1 MHSKQSRTQ
10 QEQVEHLYTERL
22 KAPSVNKLSFALE
35 VITTAR
41 EEREREWEWDSQ
53 QKPDGLVDNWFG
65 LNFNL
70 HPVLL

>member
-35 VITTAR
+35 VITIAR
-41 EEREREWEWDSQ
+41 EERERESESEIVS
-53 QKPDGLVDNWFG
+53 KSRMGLSTTG
-65 LNFNL
+65 LG
-70 HPVLL
+70 